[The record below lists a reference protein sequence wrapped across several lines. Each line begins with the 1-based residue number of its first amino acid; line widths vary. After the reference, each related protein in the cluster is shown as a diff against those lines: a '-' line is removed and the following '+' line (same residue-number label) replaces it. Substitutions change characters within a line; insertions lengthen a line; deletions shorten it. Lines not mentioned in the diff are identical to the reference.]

1 MARSPNDRGAPKLAP
16 VNRIERIFTEL
27 RAAQRRALMPFV
39 CGGHPE
45 KGTTSLVLPALEA
58 AGASIVEVGIP
69 FSDPIADGPVIAS
82 AMQEALRRG
91 TTPGSVFDEVKL
103 IRDHLD
109 IGLVAMV
116 SASIVHR
123 MGGPEGFA
131 SRASNAGFD
140 GVIYPDVPLEEAEP
154 YVKGAAEFGLTA
166 SLLIAPTTT
175 AARAE
180 QIVKACSGFVYL
192 MARTGITGEREGGNV
207 PDIGGRV
214 QRLRQM
220 TSLPIACGFGIST
233 AEQVKQ
239 VTRSADAAIVG
250 SAVVRRMSEAASKRM
265 DAASAAAEY
274 VRELSAGLSTGPIS
288 SGPSSSGPQQQ
299 QQQPAA

>member
-1 MARSPNDRGAPKLAP
+1 
-16 VNRIERIFTEL
+16 
-27 RAAQRRALMPFV
+27 MPFV

-45 KGTTSLVLPALEA
+45 PGTTSLVLPPLEA

-82 AMQEALRRG
+82 AMHSALELG
-91 TTPGSVFDEVKL
+91 ATPSSVFEEVRL
-103 IRDHLD
+103 IREHLG

-131 SRASNAGFD
+131 SKAANAGFD
-140 GVIYPDVPLEEAEP
+140 GVIYPDVPLEESEP
-154 YVKGAAEFGLTA
+154 YVKGAVEFGLTA

-175 AARAE
+175 PARAE

-192 MARTGITGEREGGNV
+192 MARTGITGEQSGV
-207 PDIGGRV
+207 PDIAGRLN
-214 QRLRQM
+214 RLRQM

-233 AEQVKQ
+233 ADQVRQ
-239 VTRSADAAIVG
+239 VTRFADAAIVG
-250 SAVVRRMSEAASKRM
+250 TAVVRRMSEAASKRQ
-265 DAASAAAEY
+265 DAASAAADY
-274 VRELSAGLSTGPIS
+274 VRELCAGLSTGPIPAGTGGGGQQNS
-288 SGPSSSGPQQQ
+288 NTGGASGAGPQQ

>member
-1 MARSPNDRGAPKLAP
+1 M
-16 VNRIERIFTEL
+16 NRIERIFTER
-27 RAAQRRALMPFV
+27 RAAGKRALMPFV

-45 KGTTSLVLPALEA
+45 QGTTSLVLPALEA

-82 AMQEALRRG
+82 AMHSALEG
-91 TTPGSVFDEVKL
+91 GATPGSVFEEIKL
-103 IRDHLD
+103 IRSHLD
-109 IGLVAMV
+109 VGLVAMV
-116 SASIVHR
+116 SASVVHR

-131 SRASNAGFD
+131 SKAANAGFD

-154 YVKGAAEFGLTA
+154 YIKGAAEFGLTA

-175 AARAE
+175 AGRAE

-192 MARTGITGEREGGNV
+192 MMRTGITGERDGGGM
-207 PDIGGRV
+207 PDMSGRV
-214 QRLRQM
+214 HRLRQM
-220 TSLPIACGFGIST
+220 TNLPIACGFGIST

-239 VTRSADAAIVG
+239 VTRFADAAIVG

-274 VRELSAGLSTGPIS
+274 VRELCAGLSTGPIS
-288 SGPSSSGPQQQ
+288 TGTVLGGPQQQ